1 MKSLAESRAEWK
13 AFHEKA
19 KDGCIFCDG
28 DGVGIKDKNGEI
40 FEPARHGYIGWY
52 GEDLVLASFAAKK
65 CEFRFIRPDG
75 RYYDETRND
84 EGLYAEERVPRQNRA
99 RLVPGVRMPMSIIC
113 AKVPNRGT

>member
-52 GEDLVLASFAAKK
+52 GEDLV
-65 CEFRFIRPDG
+65 
-75 RYYDETRND
+75 
-84 EGLYAEERVPRQNRA
+84 
-99 RLVPGVRMPMSIIC
+99 
-113 AKVPNRGT
+113 